1 MALGARTTQSKDSRN
16 RLRALECKDVRQKA
30 AVILSEQTTRK
41 RARTSSTDAD
51 AGAGKATAVRPDH
64 VLRRPVLRHQELRLS
79 DPARVFGHLYQVLHP
94 MVPHMTDKMLL
105 KYMRMVTLGFTVLV
119 TLYAMF
125 SKASIFK
132 TAENAYQSRW

>member
-1 MALGARTTQSKDSRN
+1 
-16 RLRALECKDVRQKA
+16 
-30 AVILSEQTTRK
+30 
-41 RARTSSTDAD
+41 
-51 AGAGKATAVRPDH
+51 
-64 VLRRPVLRHQELRLS
+64 
-79 DPARVFGHLYQVLHP
+79 
-94 MVPHMTDKMLL
+94 MTDKMLL